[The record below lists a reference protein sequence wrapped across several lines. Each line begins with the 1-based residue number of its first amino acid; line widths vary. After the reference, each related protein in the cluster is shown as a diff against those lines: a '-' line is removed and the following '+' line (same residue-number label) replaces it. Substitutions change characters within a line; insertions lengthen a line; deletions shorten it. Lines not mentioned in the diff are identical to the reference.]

1 MALEKNVTTNVG
13 RLVRGSLYKPNT
25 TDAEGNAL
33 TVKHGPNQGQPRQEY
48 AIWLAIP
55 KAPGQTHWAQ
65 KPATWDQEMIAA
77 GRPGAEYWGEAMW
90 QVGHAAFPQ
99 AAGAADFS
107 WKVYDGDSR
116 QPGKLFKGKPGRA
129 PAENEGW
136 PGHWVLKIVG
146 GYAPALYK
154 GRPGQPGQHDAYND
168 PDAIKVG
175 HFIQVNFT
183 VKPNGSATSPG
194 VFLNPNMVCFAA
206 FGPEIQQGPDVA
218 SAGFGGA
225 PLPPGAT
232 LTPPAN
238 FNPAQPAAAIPG
250 QPATPP
256 IPGSA
261 PAPVPG
267 AGYAPAAGAMPPPMT
282 VAAPVA
288 AAPTYAIAPA
298 YATTGHTV
306 DSLAA
311 AAGGHAQAVA
321 QGWLVLQQ
329 AAPAVPATPP
339 LPPVS
344 SAPVPGVPGAPTAP
358 AGVAPNPGF
367 VAIPGQ
373 PAPGGVPPVPGAAP
387 GMPPAPVV
395 RRVVMNPGQQ
405 AYEVF
410 KQAGWQDDAIVSQGY
425 GQWAA

>member
-1 MALEKNVTTNVG
+1 MALEKNVTTPVG
-13 RLVRGSLYKPNT
+13 RLVRGSLYKANT

-33 TVKHGPNQGQPRQEY
+33 TVKHGPNQGQARQEY

-65 KPATWDQEMIAA
+65 KPATWDQEMVAA
-77 GRPGAEYWGEAMW
+77 GRPGAEYWGEAVW
-90 QVGHAAFPQ
+90 SVGHAAFPQ

-107 WKVYDGDSR
+107 WKIYDGDSR

-154 GRPGQPGQHDAYND
+154 GRPGQPGQHDPFND

-175 HFIQVNFT
+175 YFVQVNFT
-183 VKPNGSATSPG
+183 AKPNGSATSPG
-194 VFLNPNMVCFAA
+194 VFLNPNMVCFSA

-232 LTPPAN
+232 MTPPAN
-238 FNPAQPAAAIPG
+238 FAPAQPAA
-250 QPATPP
+250 TP
-256 IPGSA
+256 IPAPGSPPVPAPAPMSA
-261 PAPVPG
+261 PAPVVT
-267 AGYAPAAGAMPPPMT
+267 PPPVMA
-282 VAAPVA
+282 AAPVA
-288 AAPTYAIAPA
+288 APSYALAPA
-298 YATTGHTV
+298 YITSGHTV

-311 AAGGHAQAVA
+311 AAGGHAQALAAGWIVA
-321 QGWLVLQQ
+321 A
-329 AAPAVPATPP
+329 AAPAPALPVTPP
-339 LPPVS
+339 LPPAT
-344 SAPVPGVPGAPTAP
+344 SAPVPGVPGAPIAP

-367 VAIPGQ
+367 VAPNPGFVAIPGT
-373 PAPGGVPPVPGAAP
+373 PPVPGAAP
-387 GMPPAPVV
+387 GLPPAPAV

-405 AYEVF
+405 PYETF
-410 KQAGWQDDAIVSQGY
+410 KAAGWQDDAIVGQGY